1 MVATLLQ
8 FRNVIATHLGRVL
21 EVPAE
26 SLLPLVQQ
34 DTAHRKTGHGVF
46 SVVIKRLPGEP
57 LDEVRIRQ
65 SVELPEDTQEY
76 ISNARRVKDMLLF
89 DPAPGQLIRLAIQDT
104 YNLFGSEAS
113 DLEVATSPVALGK
126 RHRETDRAVIVNGL
140 SLQQDE
146 NGYCALRRTVV
157 TGFISRLV
165 GGKEVVKVFCEQSDG
180 NKTIKGLFRGL
191 NLECTEQET
200 SSMETNLLAIE
211 EAIKTSKEI
220 KTVSKDGSWFVQL
233 SSKGQV
239 KVYTPLFLTTATTA
253 TSDEPLAMGTPT
265 PLVKTLAL
273 IASHFSEHNA
283 VDRYIWV
290 VPDGR
295 RQFAEQLLEMAK
307 MIYSPRETNGLEEGH
322 ERTKRPSWPDLVEV
336 VVFGPA
342 TETDK
347 KTDKESSD
355 NSAPARMARIM
366 DYAKAEMCK
375 IIVENRGGSLGD
387 DGYEDEDF
395 EDEKVALDQ
404 EALSRMATIL
414 AKSAIVVA
422 CAGTRRLKKLN
433 VNMKQLLDGKG
444 NSGVFLQYVSSR
456 LCGIERKSGTRLNP
470 EANLS
475 LLQPYPEAFHLA
487 LVIAEWMDI
496 QHTLTQSLDP
506 YPLVNYLFHLAA
518 EIGQAN
524 RVFRVKD
531 MEASVAEARWL
542 LFWCAKRVLEHGL
555 TLMGLESVE
564 RM

>member
-8 FRNVIATHLGRVL
+8 FRTAIAAHLGRVL
-21 EVPAE
+21 ESPAE
-26 SLLPLVQQ
+26 SLLALVQQ
-34 DTAHRKTGHGVF
+34 DTAHRKAGHGVF
-46 SVVIKRLPGEP
+46 SVVIKRLPGGQAD
-57 LDEVRIRQ
+57 DERIQRCIDI
-65 SVELPEDTQEY
+65 SEDTQRY

-89 DPAPGQLIRLAIQDT
+89 DPAPGQLISLAIQDT
-104 YNLFGSEAS
+104 YKLFGSEAS
-113 DLEVATSPVALGK
+113 ESVMVSPVALGK
-126 RHRETDRAVIVNGL
+126 RDREDRSMIVNGL
-140 SLQQDE
+140 SQQQDE
-146 NGYCALRRTVV
+146 NGYY
-157 TGFISRLV
+157 
-165 GGKEVVKVFCEQSDG
+165 G
-180 NKTIKGLFRGL
+180 NEAIKGLFRGL
-191 NLECTEQET
+191 NLESTDQET
-200 SSMETNLLAIE
+200 TSMEPHLRTIE
-211 EAIKTSKEI
+211 ETIKTSNEI

-239 KVYTPLFLTTATTA
+239 KVYTPSSSTTPTT
-253 TSDEPLAMGTPT
+253 TSDEPVAMGTPT
-265 PLVKTLAL
+265 PLVQTLAL
-273 IASHFSEHNA
+273 IASHFFEHDHL
-283 VDRYIWV
+283 DRYIWV

-295 RQFAEQLLEMAK
+295 RQFAEQLLELAK
-307 MIYSPRETNGLEEGH
+307 MIYTPREADGSKERQD
-322 ERTKRPSWPDLVEV
+322 RTKRQSWPDLVEV

-342 TETDK
+342 GVVKEKRNTEPG
-347 KTDKESSD
+347 SSD
-355 NSAPARMARIM
+355 NTAPARMARIM
-366 DYAKAEMCK
+366 EHAKAEMCK
-375 IIVENRGGSLGD
+375 IIVENRGGSLRD

-395 EDEKVALDQ
+395 EDEKVALDE

-444 NSGVFLQYVSSR
+444 NSGVFLQ
-456 LCGIERKSGTRLNP
+456 IERKSGTRLNP

-475 LLQPYPEAFHLA
+475 LLQPYPETFHLT
-487 LVIAEWMDI
+487 LVIAEWTDI
-496 QHTLTQSLDP
+496 QDTLTQSLDP

-555 TLMGLESVE
+555 ALLGLEFVE

>member
-8 FRNVIATHLGRVL
+8 FRTAIATHLGRVL

-34 DTAHRKTGHGVF
+34 DTAHRKAGHGVF
-46 SVVIKRLPGEP
+46 SVVIKRLPGGP
-57 LDEVRIRQ
+57 LDEERIRQ
-65 SVELPEDTQEY
+65 SVELSENTQEY
-76 ISNARRVKDMLLF
+76 VSNARRVKDMLLF
-89 DPAPGQLIRLAIQDT
+89 DPAPGKLIRLAIQDT

-113 DLEVATSPVALGK
+113 DSEVVTSPVALGK

-146 NGYCALRRTVV
+146 NGYCALRRTTV

-165 GGKEVVKVFCEQSDG
+165 GGKEAVRVFCEQSDG
-180 NKTIKGLFRGL
+180 KEAIKGLFRGL
-191 NLECTEQET
+191 NLESTDQET
-200 SSMETNLLAIE
+200 SSVETHLLTIE
-211 EAIKTSKEI
+211 ETIKTCKDI
-220 KTVSKDGSWFVQL
+220 KTVSKDGSWSVQL

-239 KVYTPLFLTTATTA
+239 KVYTPLSSTPATTT
-253 TSDEPLAMGTPT
+253 TSGEPLARGMPT
-265 PLVKTLAL
+265 PLVQTMAF
-273 IASHFSEHNA
+273 IASHFSEHNSL
-283 VDRYIWV
+283 DRYIWV

-295 RQFAEQLLEMAK
+295 RQFAEQLLELAK
-307 MIYSPRETNGLEEGH
+307 MIYTPREADGSEEGQ

-342 TETDK
+342 AETGK
-347 KTDKESSD
+347 EKTDTESSD
-355 NSAPARMARIM
+355 GAPARMARIM

-395 EDEKVALDQ
+395 EDDKVALDE

-487 LVIAEWMDI
+487 LVIAEWVDI
-496 QHTLTQSLDP
+496 QDTLTQSLDP

-555 TLMGLESVE
+555 TLLGLESVE